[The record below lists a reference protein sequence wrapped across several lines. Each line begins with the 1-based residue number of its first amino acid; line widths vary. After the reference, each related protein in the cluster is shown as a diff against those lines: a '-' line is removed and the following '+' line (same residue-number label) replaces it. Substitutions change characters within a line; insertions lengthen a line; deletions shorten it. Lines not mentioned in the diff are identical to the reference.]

1 MELYLFFAFLLFY
14 LITAFML
21 NQKSKEKIW
30 IIAFIISFAVTSVAI
45 AFIKAGRQD
54 VMMNADQINWYY
66 ILYLFGMI
74 SVVLGVFNLW
84 IYRKPLW
91 NILIA
96 RSDES
101 EDDDEED
108 D

>member
-21 NQKSKEKIW
+21 NERTKQKIW
-30 IIAFIISFAVTSVAI
+30 IVSFIISFAVTSAAI
-45 AFIKAGRQD
+45 GFIRAGRQD
-54 VMMNADQINWYY
+54 VMMNADQMNWYY

-84 IYRKPLW
+84 IYRKELW
-91 NILIA
+91 RTLFEKT
-96 RSDES
+96 DDD
-101 EDDDEED
+101 DDDED